1 MKDPKALNIQS
12 AEFFKKIFSHNHD
25 MQKMTEYYSKT
36 PMGGCSNS
44 SPPQEVFADALE
56 CLPAQNSTENK

>member
-1 MKDPKALNIQS
+1 MKYHMTCTIASEIIEKMFLHTHS
-12 AEFFKKIFSHNHD
+12 